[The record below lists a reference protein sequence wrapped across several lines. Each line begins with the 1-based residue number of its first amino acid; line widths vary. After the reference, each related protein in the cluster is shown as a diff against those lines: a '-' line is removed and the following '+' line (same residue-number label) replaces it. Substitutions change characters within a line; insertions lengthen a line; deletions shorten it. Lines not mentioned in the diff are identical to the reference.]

1 MSTSYT
7 WGSAPVL
14 SFTVSDNI
22 TRDSGTAYSGYVTVT
37 LGGCSGGSY
46 FGYSIS
52 CTVNGQ
58 TVQLKGN
65 SPSTWS
71 SGTYSHSFY
80 VSGNSTASS
89 ITISIRMSTNSGRSD
104 GVASYTTSIGSYSGG
119 SGGGSS
125 GGGSTEP
132 SAGASVPTLSK
143 SSAKLGETVTI
154 YTNRQN
160 TRYTHTVTYSVGGSS
175 GTIATGVGASCAWT
189 LPTSLI
195 DKVNTGG
202 TSCTITVTTYY
213 YGSSKGSSTVR
224 LTMYPP
230 DGAAP
235 TVASGWASVSRDNS
249 LIPGVDAWVKGYSKA
264 KITFDASKV
273 TGNYSATISKFSILY
288 DGERT
293 DAVNGAATTKVLTD
307 VSATVFCTVTDS
319 RGNSTTEAVVVPVL
333 DYAPPTITNAEV
345 YRCDDALLAADD
357 GVHIAAKATA
367 GCTALGGANSVTL
380 KAAYKAA
387 GATDYGTEMA
397 LESGVAGM
405 VTGSA
410 DVDTM
415 QSYMVR
421 LTATDKLGNSTVYE
435 KAVPTKSVTFHLK
448 SGGKG
453 AAFGKYA
460 ENDDYLDCQWKAKF
474 AQTVEIAEGLTVGG
488 QALADIIKAVVT
500 PLLPTVLD
508 IDAIYP
514 VGSVYITVSAEEP
527 ETLFPGTYWE
537 RLPGRFLL
545 GASTGLYENGA
556 TGGEAQ
562 VTLTTSEMPAHSH
575 SGETLGDGT
584 HSHSFP
590 GRSANGSSGPSAE
603 SFASSDDA
611 RTLYTTS
618 DGYHSHRF
626 STSSAGGGAAHNN
639 MPPYL
644 VVNMWKRTR

>member
-1 MSTSYT
+1 MSTTYT

-22 TRDSGTAYSGYVTVT
+22 TRDSGTAYSGYLTVT

-65 SPSTWS
+65 TPSTWS
-71 SGTYSHSFY
+71 SGTYSYRFY

-89 ITISIRMSTNSGRSD
+89 ITISVRMSSNSGRSD

-119 SGGGSS
+119 GSS

-132 SAGASVPTLSK
+132 SAGASIPTLSK

-160 TRYTHTVTYSVGGSS
+160 SRYTHTVTYSVGGSS
-175 GTIATGVGASCAWT
+175 GTIATSVGASCTWT

-224 LTMYPP
+224 LTVYPP

-249 LIPGVDAWVKGYSKA
+249 LIPNVGAWVKGYSKA
-264 KITFDASKV
+264 KITFDSSKV
-273 TGNYSATISKFSILY
+273 TGNYNATISKFSILY

-293 DAVNGAATTKVLTD
+293 DAVNGVATTKVLTD

-333 DYAPPTITNAEV
+333 DYAPPTITNTTV

-367 GCTALGGANSVTL
+367 GCTSLGGANSVTL

-387 GATDYGTEMA
+387 DAASYGTEVT
-397 LESGVAGM
+397 LQSGVAGM

-410 DVDTM
+410 DISTM

-448 SGGKG
+448 NGGKG

-474 AQTVEIAEGLTVGG
+474 AQSVEIAEGLTVGG

-514 VGSVYITVSAEEP
+514 VGSVYITVSDEEP

-537 RLPGRFLL
+537 RIAGKFLL
-545 GASTGLYENGA
+545 ASSDGLYAVGA
-556 TGGEAQ
+556 TGGEAS
-562 VTLTTSEMPAHSH
+562 VILTTSEMPAHSH
-575 SGETLGDGT
+575 TGTTLGDGT
-584 HSHSFP
+584 HSHTFP
-590 GRSANGSSGPSAE
+590 GRSSNGSSGPSAE

-611 RTLYTTS
+611 RTLYTNS
-618 DGYHSHRF
+618 DGYHTHGF
-626 STSSAGGGAAHNN
+626 TTNSAGGGAAHNN

-644 VVNMWKRTR
+644 VVNMWKRTQ

>member
-1 MSTSYT
+1 MSTTYT

-22 TRDSGTAYSGYVTVT
+22 TRDSGTAYSGYLTVT

-65 SPSTWS
+65 TPSTWS
-71 SGTYSHSFY
+71 SGTYSYRFY

-89 ITISIRMSTNSGRSD
+89 ITISVRMSSNSGRSD
-104 GVASYTTSIGSYSGG
+104 GVASYTTSIGSYS
-119 SGGGSS
+119 GGSS

-160 TRYTHTVTYSVGGSS
+160 SRYTHTVTYSVGGSS
-175 GTIATGVGASCAWT
+175 GTIATSVGANCTWT

-224 LTMYPP
+224 LTVYPP

-249 LIPGVDAWVKGYSKA
+249 LIPNVGAWVKGYSKA
-264 KITFDASKV
+264 KITFDSSKV
-273 TGNYSATISKFSILY
+273 TGNYNATISKFSILY

-293 DAVNGAATTKVLTD
+293 DAVNGVATTKVLTD

-333 DYAPPTITNAEV
+333 DYAPPTITNTAV

-367 GCTALGGANSVTL
+367 GCTSLGGANSVTL

-387 GATDYGTEMA
+387 DAASYGTEVT
-397 LESGVAGM
+397 LQSGVAGM

-410 DVDTM
+410 DVSTM
-415 QSYMVR
+415 QSYTVR

-448 SGGKG
+448 NGGKG

-460 ENDDYLDCQWKAKF
+460 ENDNYLDCQWKAKF
-474 AQTVEIAEGLTVGG
+474 LQSVEIAESLTIGNKS
-488 QALADIIKAVVT
+488 LADIIKEVVT
-500 PLLPTVLD
+500 PLLPSVLD

-514 VGSVYITVSAEEP
+514 VGSVYITVSDEEP

-537 RLPGRFLL
+537 RIAGKFLL
-545 GASTGLYENGA
+545 ASSDGMYAVGA
-556 TGGEAQ
+556 TGGEAS
-562 VTLTTSEMPAHSH
+562 VILTTSEMPAHSH
-575 SGETLGDGT
+575 TGTTSGDGT
-584 HSHSFP
+584 HSHTFP
-590 GRSANGSSGPSAE
+590 GRSSNGNSGPSAE

-611 RTLYTTS
+611 RTLYTNS
-618 DGYHSHRF
+618 DGYHTHGF
-626 STSSAGGGAAHNN
+626 TTDSAGGGAAHNN

-644 VVNMWKRTR
+644 VVNMWKRKQ

>member
-1 MSTSYT
+1 MSTTYT

-22 TRDSGTAYSGYVTVT
+22 TRDSGTAYSGYLTVT

-65 SPSTWS
+65 TPSTWS
-71 SGTYSHSFY
+71 SGTYSYRFY

-89 ITISIRMSTNSGRSD
+89 ITISVRMSSNSGRSD

-119 SGGGSS
+119 GSS

-132 SAGASVPTLSK
+132 SAGASIPTLSK

-160 TRYTHTVTYSVGGSS
+160 SRYTHTVTYSVGGSS
-175 GTIATGVGASCAWT
+175 GTIATSVGANCTWT

-224 LTMYPP
+224 LTVYPP

-249 LIPGVDAWVKGYSKA
+249 LIPDVGAWVKGYSKA
-264 KITFDASKV
+264 KITFDSSKV
-273 TGNYSATISKFSILY
+273 TGNYNATISKFSILY

-293 DAVNGAATTKVLTD
+293 DAVNGVATTKVLTD

-333 DYAPPTITNAEV
+333 DYAPPTITNTTV

-367 GCTALGGANSVTL
+367 GCTSLGGANSVTL

-387 GATDYGTEMA
+387 DAASYGTEVT
-397 LESGVAGM
+397 LQSGVAGM

-410 DVDTM
+410 DISTM

-448 SGGKG
+448 NGGKG

-460 ENDDYLDCQWKAKF
+460 ENDDYLDCQWKA
-474 AQTVEIAEGLTVGG
+474 
-488 QALADIIKAVVT
+488 
-500 PLLPTVLD
+500 
-508 IDAIYP
+508 
-514 VGSVYITVSAEEP
+514 
-527 ETLFPGTYWE
+527 
-537 RLPGRFLL
+537 
-545 GASTGLYENGA
+545 
-556 TGGEAQ
+556 
-562 VTLTTSEMPAHSH
+562 
-575 SGETLGDGT
+575 
-584 HSHSFP
+584 
-590 GRSANGSSGPSAE
+590 
-603 SFASSDDA
+603 
-611 RTLYTTS
+611 
-618 DGYHSHRF
+618 
-626 STSSAGGGAAHNN
+626 
-639 MPPYL
+639 
-644 VVNMWKRTR
+644 